1 MVLCLLIGF
10 VMASAMMSTIP
21 IYMNASLQRMLVKDL
36 ESFQTEYEIY
46 PGAYNTS
53 YGLKMD
59 ISGSEQ
65 QKAVENYN
73 NKVEAKF
80 KELGL
85 PEKLDKKY
93 ISDEYLY
100 VRSLAVSDG
109 NSQARFTLGGMTDIS
124 DHISIKQ
131 GRMFTAGKRSDGVY
145 ECVATEKAMKSA
157 ELAIDTVYE
166 IADVLKG
173 SGLSSSAAYEV
184 LIGTI
189 LNGLYNEGEVSAV
202 EIAQIAQFAE
212 NVYFGKPS
220 GLMDQMASSVGGFI
234 TIDFA
239 DEKHP
244 VIDSVKFDFT
254 KSGHALCI
262 VDTKGNHA
270 DLTPEYAAIPAE
282 MKSVAAFFGK
292 KVLREITKEQ
302 LLENICAVREKCSDR
317 AVLRALHFFDD
328 NERVGKEAS
337 ALSEGDFDA
346 FLSLINESGDSSF
359 KYLQNI
365 YASSAPNEQGLS
377 LALYLAKQAL
387 GGEGACRVHG
397 GGFAG
402 TIQAFVPEKKLEA
415 FKAEMERVFG
425 EGSCYVLSIRP
436 VGGVQIDL

>member
-1 MVLCLLIGF
+1 MKQNWNKESLLAAYPRFEAQPDFYLGRMADAEKGFADTFGKEAERFFSAPGRTEIGGYHTDHQHGCVLAAAVDLDIFGAAAKNDSRIIRIFSEGYGMEEISLDDLEVKKEEIN
-10 VMASAMMSTIP
+10 TT
-21 IYMNASLQRMLVKDL
+21 ASLIRGVASKITQIG
-36 ESFQTEYEIY
+36 Y
-46 PGAYNTS
+46 
-53 YGLKMD
+53 
-59 ISGSEQ
+59 
-65 QKAVENYN
+65 
-73 NKVEAKF
+73 
-80 KELGL
+80 
-85 PEKLDKKY
+85 
-93 ISDEYLY
+93 
-100 VRSLAVSDG
+100 
-109 NSQARFTLGGMTDIS
+109 TLGGLDM
-124 DHISIKQ
+124 
-131 GRMFTAGKRSDGVY
+131 Y
-145 ECVATEKAMKSA
+145 
-157 ELAIDTVYE
+157 TVSN
-166 IADVLKG
+166 VLKG
-173 SGLSSSAAYEV
+173 SGISSSAAYEV
-184 LIGTI
+184 LVGTVI
-189 LNGLYNEGEVSAV
+189 NALYCENKLTPV
-202 EIAQIAQFAE
+202 EIAQIGQYAE